1 MSEKGQYVKCSLFS
15 YSGKVITIFS
25 SFIYTFLIANY
36 LGPEIYGLVNY
47 YISFILG
54 FIGLSGIAFLG
65 GLIVVFMPR
74 WKSRVLF
81 MYSLF
86 LISIISFVL
95 FLFLFIFSEN
105 IVAYLGRS
113 NYELFRLASFLLLI
127 MPFTLYYTQ
136 VFKSFKMFGKELKFN
151 AIVAILNLSVAFLL
165 VVVFDFGVF
174 GVVYAML
181 FANISGLAFLF
192 LQSRQL
198 KFVDSPIDFA
208 VLKRY
213 SVFGVPA
220 AFLRRVSDQT
230 LLVFMGI
237 FIADNALGMYYIAL
251 KITSIVV
258 STPANTLTDVLLPYV
273 SAASKDKRKL
283 SRYIS
288 LNIKFSLVVTCVLS
302 VLVVVLSK
310 SVLLLFFPA
319 YVGAYHFIV
328 LLSVLFVVSSL
339 NPLSNLF
346 LSLNRMDIHMNARV
360 GGLVCVVF
368 FGLVLMPEFGVFG
381 LIATQI
387 FSMLANKL
395 ILLSSLKS
403 LGMSVEIIPRKRD
416 FVYFW
421 NSLKGMFLVKFRKLF
436 DKVCLFAL

>member
-1 MSEKGQYVKCSLFS
+1 MSEKSQYVKSGLFS

-54 FIGLSGIAFLG
+54 FIGISGIAFLG
-65 GLIVVFMPR
+65 GLIVVFMPK

-81 MYSLF
+81 IYSLF
-86 LISIISFVL
+86 FVSIISFVL
-95 FLFLFIFSEN
+95 FLLLFVFSEN

-127 MPFTLYYTQ
+127 MPFTFYYTQ

-165 VVVFDFGVF
+165 VVVLNFGVF

-181 FANISGLAFLF
+181 FANIAGLVFLF
-192 LQSRQL
+192 LQSGQL
-198 KFVDSPIDFA
+198 KFIDGSIDFA
-208 VLKRY
+208 ALKKY
-213 SVFGVPA
+213 GVFGVPA
-220 AFLRRVSDQT
+220 AFLRRGSEMI
-230 LLVFMGI
+230 LLIFMGL
-237 FIADNALGMYYIAL
+237 FIVDNAALGMYYVAL
-251 KITSIVV
+251 KIASIMIL
-258 STPANTLTDVLLPYV
+258 TPVNSVTDVLLPYV
-273 SAASKDKRKL
+273 SAVSKDKRRL
-283 SRYIS
+283 SRYVS
-288 LNIKFSLVVTCVLS
+288 LNIKFSLIVTCVLS
-302 VLVVVLSK
+302 LLVVILSK
-310 SVLLLFFPA
+310 SVLLLLFPA
-319 YVGAYHFIV
+319 YVGAYPFIL
-328 LLSVLFVVSSL
+328 LLSVLFIVSSL
-339 NPLSNLF
+339 NPLNNLF
-346 LSLNRMDIHMNARV
+346 MSLNRMDIHMNARV

-381 LIATQI
+381 LIVTQI

-403 LGMSVEIIPRKRD
+403 LGLRVAIIPRKRD

-421 NSLKGMFLVKFRKLF
+421 SSLKSMFLVKLRKL
-436 DKVCLFAL
+436 